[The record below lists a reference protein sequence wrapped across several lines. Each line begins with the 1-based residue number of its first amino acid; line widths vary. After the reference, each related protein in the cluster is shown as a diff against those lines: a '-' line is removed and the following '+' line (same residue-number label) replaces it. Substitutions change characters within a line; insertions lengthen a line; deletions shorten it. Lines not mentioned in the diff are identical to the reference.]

1 MQAEQTIQAEDVFNA
16 TIIER
21 QNVTEELAIIRVQ
34 PDAGEIP
41 DFKPGQYT
49 TLGLP
54 EYDEAGNVA
63 MTKRGKPKLIRRP
76 YSIAS
81 SPTEDDAL
89 EFYLIVVDDGALTPR
104 LWDLH
109 EGDRL
114 YMDGKC
120 RGTFT
125 LEGIPPGKDLVMI
138 STGTGLAPYISM
150 LRTYRNT
157 GFWNKA
163 IVIHGTRLA
172 RDLGYRAE
180 LEQIASEE
188 PDIIYLP
195 TCTRE
200 PADSN
205 WEGLRGRVN
214 VVLEPKTFTELTGD
228 ELTPENCHLFL
239 CGNPA
244 MIDQCEAEMQQ
255 RGFSTYHKKN
265 NPEGNIHL
273 ERYW

>member
-1 MQAEQTIQAEDVFNA
+1 MQAETIQAQDVFNA
-16 TIIER
+16 TLTKREDL
-21 QNVTEELAIIRVQ
+21 TEELAIIRVK
-34 PDAGEIP
+34 PDSGQVPA
-41 DFKPGQYT
+41 FQPGQYT

-54 EYDEAGNVA
+54 EYDDDGNVA
-63 MTKRGKPKLIRRP
+63 LTKRGKPKLVRRP

-81 SPTEDDAL
+81 APNEDEL
-89 EFYLIVVDDGALTPR
+89 EFYLIVVEEGALTPK
-104 LWDLH
+104 LWELN

-114 YMDGKC
+114 YMDEKC

-125 LEGIPPGKDLVMI
+125 LDGIPQGKDLIMI
-138 STGTGLAPYISM
+138 STGTGLAPYVSM
-150 LRTYRNT
+150 LRTYRRT

-163 IVIHGTRLA
+163 IVIHGTRLE

-180 LEQIASEE
+180 LEQLAQENE
-188 PDIIYLP
+188 DIIYLP
-195 TCTRE
+195 ICTRE
-200 PADSN
+200 PEDSN
-205 WEGLRGRVN
+205 WQGLRGRVH
-214 VVLEPKTFTELTGD
+214 VILEPKTYSELTGD
-228 ELTPENCHLFL
+228 AITPEQCHLFL

-244 MIDQCEAEMQQ
+244 MIDQCEAEMQE